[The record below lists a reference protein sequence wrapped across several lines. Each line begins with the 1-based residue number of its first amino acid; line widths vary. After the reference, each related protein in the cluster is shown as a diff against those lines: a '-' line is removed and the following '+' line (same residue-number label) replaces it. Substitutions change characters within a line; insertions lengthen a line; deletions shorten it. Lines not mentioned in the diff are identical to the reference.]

1 MTQTI
6 VYFVDS
12 AIFGGSEQAL
22 LHLLSGLDRQRW
34 KPILFHHEGQ
44 GIAPLLEG
52 AQRLDVQTRV
62 IPRMQGLQIATSLP
76 VFLKHIRLE
85 HPAVFHA
92 YLSWLLSCK
101 YGLISAALADV
112 PAVIATVQQFMH
124 PPCGRTVYPQQQI
137 VTRCVDQYIAVSHAV
152 ALQLQQT
159 FHVPG
164 QKIRVI
170 HNGIPFAR
178 FDCPPDL
185 TLRAELSQGTT
196 RPIVLTVARLDQQK
210 GHTYLF
216 EAIRQVREAT
226 FVLAGSGPEKD
237 ALVAQACEL
246 GIQDHVKFL
255 GDRKDIPQLLASCD
269 LFVLPSIYEGLP
281 LSILEAMAAGKAV
294 VATAVGGIPEI
305 VKDGETGVLVP
316 SGDPVALARAIQSL
330 LSNPIQVRKIGA
342 AGRALVKQEFSSD
355 GMVERINQ
363 VYEELLAQ

>member
-1 MTQTI
+1 
-6 VYFVDS
+6 
-12 AIFGGSEQAL
+12 
-22 LHLLSGLDRQRW
+22 
-34 KPILFHHEGQ
+34 
-44 GIAPLLEG
+44 
-52 AQRLDVQTRV
+52 
-62 IPRMQGLQIATSLP
+62 
-76 VFLKHIRLE
+76 
-85 HPAVFHA
+85 
-92 YLSWLLSCK
+92 
-101 YGLISAALADV
+101 
-112 PAVIATVQQFMH
+112 MH
-124 PPCGRTVYPQQQI
+124 PPWGRTVYPQQQI

-159 FHVPG
+159 FHVPS

-196 RPIVLTVARLDQQK
+196 RPIVLTVARLDRQK